1 MRRRVETSGI
11 GIHPSSR
18 CGEMLGGESLP
29 FIVIILQ
36 ASDSSEH
43 QDTDSLA
50 LTVSTPGLVRPI
62 SANF

>member
-1 MRRRVETSGI
+1 
-11 GIHPSSR
+11 
-18 CGEMLGGESLP
+18 MLGGESLP

-62 SANF
+62 SANFWLVQLCSF